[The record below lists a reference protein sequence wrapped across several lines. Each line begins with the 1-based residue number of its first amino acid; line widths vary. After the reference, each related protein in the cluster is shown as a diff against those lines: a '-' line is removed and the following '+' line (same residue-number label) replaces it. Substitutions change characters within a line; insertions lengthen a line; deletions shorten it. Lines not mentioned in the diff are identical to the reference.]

1 MSANRTNFLIVM
13 RGESQEQIQQ
23 ALSTFPLY
31 PYMKTDFTTL
41 AEPDTVVR

>member
-1 MSANRTNFLIVM
+1 MSANRTNFWIVM